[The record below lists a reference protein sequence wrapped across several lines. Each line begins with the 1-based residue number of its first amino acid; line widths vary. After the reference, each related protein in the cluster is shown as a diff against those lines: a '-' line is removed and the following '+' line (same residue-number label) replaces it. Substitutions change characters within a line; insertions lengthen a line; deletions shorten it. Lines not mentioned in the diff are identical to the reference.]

1 MAALTVPF
9 SLSKSP
15 LKILNRG
22 PDFFREQAL
31 SNNKKESR
39 QGKSAREL
47 LEETK
52 GKYVKSVKVRVQKQ
66 EPAITKNPNTKPKVK
81 NKPNASWPPAKKSEG
96 KPEVPPKPIS
106 ILVKNEVSNSVPDMK
121 RPSPS
126 KSETSCSMPDLLK
139 HSQQVDQNSNTI
151 IDTQVPSSDGSQPKR
166 SNTKAQ
172 DTSDPE
178 EAKSSEF
185 LQTCTAEELLSNTQN
200 SLKHIGFP
208 LLRSFKQNHTKRH
221 KQQES
226 CRERLRTRS
235 FSGSSQK
242 SGSLRRSKS
251 DVGHRFPQTQADID
265 KFFNTLGFDKGVSSP
280 LRRAQDTSTQFF
292 SDSNSV
298 SISVNED
305 RDSADRPDGEEADM
319 DRIPEGPSVIERNAR
334 IIKWM
339 YHCKK
344 EREYRPTSGVTDL

>member
-66 EPAITKNPNTKPKVK
+66 EPAITKNPNAKPKVK
-81 NKPNASWPPAKKSEG
+81 NRPNASWPPAKKSEG
-96 KPEVPPKPIS
+96 KPEVPPKPVA
-106 ILVKNEVSNSVPDMK
+106 ILMKNEVSNSAPDVK

-151 IDTQVPSSDGSQPKR
+151 IDAELPNSQPKR
-166 SNTKAQ
+166 STTEDQ
-172 DTSDPE
+172 DSSDAE
-178 EAKSSEF
+178 GAKSSEF

-200 SLKHIGFP
+200 SLKHVGFP
-208 LLRSFKQNHTKRH
+208 LLRSLKLNPTKKH

-265 KFFNTLGFDKGVSSP
+265 KFFNTLGFDNGVSSP
-280 LRRAQDTSTQFF
+280 IKRTQNTSSQFF

-298 SISVNED
+298 SISVSED
-305 RDSADRPDGEEADM
+305 RDSADRPDGEDADM

-344 EREYRPTSGVTDL
+344 EREHRPTSGVTDL

>member
-66 EPAITKNPNTKPKVK
+66 EPATTKNPHAKPKVK
-81 NKPNASWPPAKKSEG
+81 NKPNASWPPAKKSES

-106 ILVKNEVSNSVPDMK
+106 ILTKNEVSSSVPDMK

-151 IDTQVPSSDGSQPKR
+151 IDTSDSSQAKRSSTETQDSSD
-166 SNTKAQ
+166 A
-172 DTSDPE
+172 E

-200 SLKHIGFP
+200 SLKHVGFP
-208 LLRSFKQNHTKRH
+208 LLRSFKLNPTKKH

-280 LRRAQDTSTQFF
+280 LKRAQDTLFTNSQFF

-298 SISVNED
+298 SISVSED
-305 RDSADRPDGEEADM
+305 RDSADRPDGDEGDM

-344 EREYRPTSGVTDL
+344 EREHRPTSGVTDL